1 MNVPAVSVILPAYNC
16 EKYIDKAIQSVL
28 DQTWSDFE
36 LIIIND
42 GSSDGTETIIRAFN
56 DPRIIL
62 VNNPGNKGL
71 IFSLNRAIDMAKGN
85 YIARMDADDIC
96 LPERLGKQKR
106 ILDENDSIAVVATTI
121 DFIKDS
127 EERTGTWPLDR
138 KNITPEQIRK
148 QMPFENCIAHPSV
161 MIRTAIAKQ
170 FKYRS
175 YQVNIEDYDLWLR
188 LLGKGYIISK
198 INEPLLLYRQHQ
210 DSVTNLYLSN
220 RNFFFKHFH
229 MKRKFLAEE
238 ISSGNINRFIITVV
252 FSAILD
258 ISKGIGKAVKNIFK

>member
-161 MIRTAIAKQ
+161 MIRTAMSQPEKH
-170 FKYRS
+170 
-175 YQVNIEDYDLWLR
+175 
-188 LLGKGYIISK
+188 
-198 INEPLLLYRQHQ
+198 PL
-210 DSVTNLYLSN
+210 
-220 RNFFFKHFH
+220 
-229 MKRKFLAEE
+229 
-238 ISSGNINRFIITVV
+238 
-252 FSAILD
+252 
-258 ISKGIGKAVKNIFK
+258 